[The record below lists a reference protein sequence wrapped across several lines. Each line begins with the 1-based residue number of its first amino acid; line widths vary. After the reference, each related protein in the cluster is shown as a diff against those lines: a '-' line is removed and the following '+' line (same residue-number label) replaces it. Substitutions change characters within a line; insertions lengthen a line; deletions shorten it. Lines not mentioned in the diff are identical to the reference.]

1 MRIASSAWAGGIFEL
16 TGTFNAL
23 INLLHT
29 LRLSLAV
36 PGLAL
41 QCPAP
46 RALRQ
51 RTKAKRITEASPAS
65 RRTLGQVENTKVVGV
80 TMEPDVSKGRILI
93 VDDEAEVRK
102 LLTLKLSLEG
112 FSCRSCANA
121 KEALLLLGREIFDV
135 VVSDFRMPEIS
146 GLELLEEV
154 RKQHPRMA
162 FVIAT
167 AENDIRVGI
176 EAMKRGAADYLVK
189 PFQLAAVSASVGR
202 ALEKQ
207 RLEIELENHRQNLE
221 QMVEQRTKQLQA
233 AMKRIELTYDETLEA
248 LGTALDLRDC
258 ETGGHSRRV
267 SRYCLEMAEAYR
279 CSSEQLK
286 HIARGSYLHDIGKIG
301 IPDSILL
308 KPEKLTA
315 KETAV
320 MQTHARIGYDLVS
333 RIAFL
338 ASAAEIVLTHQ
349 ERYDGTGYPQGL
361 IGDEIPLGA
370 RLFAVA
376 DTLDAMT
383 ADRPY
388 RRALPFSVAREEI
401 TRESEQQFD
410 PEVVRLFLSI
420 PEQVWGNIRAKSPTF
435 ATA

>member
-1 MRIASSAWAGGIFEL
+1 MG
-16 TGTFNAL
+16 
-23 INLLHT
+23 
-29 LRLSLAV
+29 
-36 PGLAL
+36 
-41 QCPAP
+41 Q
-46 RALRQ
+46 
-51 RTKAKRITEASPAS
+51 EAA
-65 RRTLGQVENTKVVGV
+65 
-80 TMEPDVSKGRILI
+80 KGRILV
-93 VDDEAEVRK
+93 VDDEADVRK
-102 LLTLKLSLEG
+102 LLKCKLSLEG
-112 FSCRSCANA
+112 FECQACSSGE
-121 KEALLLLGREIFDV
+121 EALESFQREAFDV
-135 VVSDFRMPEIS
+135 ILSDLRMPGIS
-146 GLELLEEV
+146 GLELLEHA
-154 RKQHPRMA
+154 RKKYPRAA

-167 AENDIRVGI
+167 AEDDIRVGI

-189 PFQLAAVSASVGR
+189 PFQLAAVVGSVER

-248 LGTALDLRDC
+248 LGTALDLRDY
-258 ETGGHSRRV
+258 ETEGHSRRV
-267 SRYCLEMAEAYR
+267 SRYCLEMAQAHG

-286 HIARGSYLHDIGKIG
+286 YIARGSYLHDIGKIG

-361 IGDEIPLGA
+361 IGGEIPLGA
-370 RLFAVA
+370 RLFAVS

-383 ADRPY
+383 SDRPY
-388 RRALPFSVAREEI
+388 RRALPLTVAKEEI
-401 TRESEQQFD
+401 TRESGQQFD

-420 PEQVWGNIRAKSPTF
+420 PEPVWGNIRGEITKLRFGMRPTSSGE
-435 ATA
+435 A